1 MATGNEKTY
10 TSQERLA
17 QLHLA
22 ESLYDA
28 GLYKSAQL
36 IVRQE
41 KTGSCINVISLCL
54 KRVIPSLSRLSTLL
68 LFATLFVPTID
79 GHSPMHGPKRR
90 KMVSGECHVPV
101 RSQSDQIGG
110 TSARDCMVFNL
121 SIYFSPVCHRKLSGA
136 KANRRKSGT
145 MANPHRSLL
154 IGILQVGI
162 THRRYCSTARPT

>member
-41 KTGSCINVISLCL
+41 NWQLHDTVISVSITRYTFHIHTLNS
-54 KRVIPSLSRLSTLL
+54 VIIRNCFYT
-68 LFATLFVPTID
+68 
-79 GHSPMHGPKRR
+79 
-90 KMVSGECHVPV
+90 
-101 RSQSDQIGG
+101 
-110 TSARDCMVFNL
+110 
-121 SIYFSPVCHRKLSGA
+121 Y
-136 KANRRKSGT
+136 
-145 MANPHRSLL
+145 
-154 IGILQVGI
+154 
-162 THRRYCSTARPT
+162 HRRAFTYARSEKTKNGFRRMPCTSMPAV